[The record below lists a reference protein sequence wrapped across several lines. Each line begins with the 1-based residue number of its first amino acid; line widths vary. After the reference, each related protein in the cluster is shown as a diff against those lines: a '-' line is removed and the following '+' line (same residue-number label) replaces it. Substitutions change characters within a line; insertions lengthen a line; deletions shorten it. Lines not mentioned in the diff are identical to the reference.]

1 MICPR
6 AKKQRSY
13 MCGRS
18 MENLVWLSP
27 GQYQYTRESS
37 CIEGG
42 QQRGAW
48 AGGEIGNSSFRL
60 AALWEIK
67 TQGCWSR

>member
-6 AKKQRSY
+6 EKKQRSY
-13 MCGRS
+13 MCGQWRTWYGYHLD
-18 MENLVWLSP
+18 NIN
-27 GQYQYTRESS
+27 TRENPQ
-37 CIEGG
+37 GG

-60 AALWEIK
+60 AALWERK